1 MLKALVYPKI
11 LSGLIVCK
19 QGLVVF
25 LLNILAVV
33 CVSILHCYMLIKT
46 FSSSLMSLGYALI
59 PSTKSDNF
67 SDSSHSE
74 ISSRSSI
81 VSNCSVDSMSA
92 ALQDERSLSQ
102 SLIVVDSGGAERK
115 EHPQALT
122 DYGQPCPG

>member
-1 MLKALVYPKI
+1 MV
-11 LSGLIVCK
+11 G
-19 QGLVVF
+19 F
-25 LLNILAVV
+25 LLNILAVM
-33 CVSILHCYMLIKT
+33 CVSMLIKT
-46 FSSSLMSLGYALI
+46 FSSPLLCLGYALI

-102 SLIVVDSGGAERK
+102 SLIVDSGGAERK

-122 DYGQPCPG
+122 DYSQPCPG

>member
-1 MLKALVYPKI
+1 MCVNNF
-11 LSGLIVCK
+11 
-19 QGLVVF
+19 VVVPSKLE
-25 LLNILAVV
+25 LLFDQDVL
-33 CVSILHCYMLIKT
+33 
-46 FSSSLMSLGYALI
+46 FSPLGYALI

-115 EHPQALT
+115 EHPQPMA

>member
-1 MLKALVYPKI
+1 MCVNTSLSYGDQDI
-11 LSGLIVCK
+11 LLSSP
-19 QGLVVF
+19 
-25 LLNILAVV
+25 LL
-33 CVSILHCYMLIKT
+33 Y
-46 FSSSLMSLGYALI
+46 LGYALI

-102 SLIVVDSGGAERK
+102 SLIVVDSSGAERK